1 MGNTRNTG
9 YLQNIVLYDANDN
22 ITLPARLAVTGTVSV
37 NNTTPYD
44 TTQFSLDVNGGL
56 IVKNINKTAQFVLI
70 NSNPASGGNNAFVVH
85 TVGGTS
91 ASSYADIQGYYGTS
105 IAGSTVLRLNPQGGN
120 VLVGSLAGTG
130 SRMVVADAT
139 GVLSTQAIVTLGDLS
154 GVSTARTLTINGTTQ
169 DLSANRTWTLYTDD
183 ISEDGS
189 PVNLWFTN
197 ARARAA
203 ISVTGSGSYDSA
215 TGVITVTG
223 GVTAVNT
230 KTGDVTLTT
239 SDITEGTR
247 LYYTDTRVG
256 TYLTSNSY
264 ATQSYVTTQIAN
276 LVDSAPGTLDT
287 LNELAAALGD
297 DPNFA
302 TSVATSIGTK
312 QAQLNGTGFV
322 KISGT
327 TISYD
332 NSTYLT
338 SFTETDPIYVASSWY
353 STTNNASNWNTAYG
367 WGNHASAGYLTTSS
381 AASTYAS
388 LTGSYANPTWITSL
402 AYSKITGVPAF
413 LTSYTET
420 DTLATVTARGAT
432 TGTATVFTNSLF
444 ARKSQTAG
452 NYTTAALWTESYDNT
467 TTGIAFH
474 ISGNQGKFLEM
485 RTDGVLYWHG
495 ATVWHSS
502 NLTNLNQLSNG
513 PGYITSYTE
522 TDTLAS
528 VTGRGASTS
537 TALTLSGKVT
547 FSSSVSNR
555 PQLPGGFLGLDT
567 SDGNFDIWGISRD
580 YYPSHPTA
588 SNAWGLR
595 WNGDNNDFEFVGG
608 GTSRVILDMDGGNI
622 TATGTLSASN
632 YSGTHS
638 GSSSGTN
645 TGDQTNI
652 SGNAATATNLSNS
665 GTVTLATATESNS
678 IYITQP
684 SYTSYTP
691 VKLLNFAWY
700 SDIWSLGNIRSTG
713 AGSSGFGIF
722 LNSVEKFRFTDGA
735 MTIAGNTVYHGG
747 NIPTWNQST
756 TGNAATSTTFSTGRT
771 NYKGNT
777 DNAVAGQ
784 LMWKQ
789 YGNNHTIFD
798 ASNGTS
804 PDGTT
809 VSRHT
814 PQNPVA
820 TSDGSNTWGVNP
832 NLMGWNGSNTFGVK
846 VDWSRYSESTGSV
859 AWSNVSSRPT
869 NLSSFTNDLGNYGG
883 WITGVTNISGYS
895 GSVNIPD
902 WRNTSYTPAQYD
914 GNRVNW
920 HFNNTS
926 YNNSPPGD
934 FWGAMQTVSPWSEYN
949 DSHRQSQLWWGGSGG
964 LSYRYAVGSG
974 YTVTGW
980 SSWERIITSAT
991 ISSQSVVTIQDSPP
1005 SGSAGRLW
1013 WESDTG
1019 KLKVYYG
1026 SAWVDASPI
1035 PDSSLFFAKAGGSI
1049 TGDVS
1054 IGQTLNVVG
1063 NTLVQGTIYSFG
1075 DVIAY
1080 SSSDARLKDNITA
1093 IESPLEKLS
1102 KINGVSFN
1110 WNDKQSV
1117 YEVGAKDYGVIA
1129 QEVEEVL
1136 PELVITRDNGYK
1148 AVRYEKIVSLLIE
1161 AIKEQQTQINNLTDK
1176 LNKL

>member
-130 SRMVVADAT
+130 SRMVVASST

-154 GVSTARTLTINGTTQ
+154 GVSTARTITINGTTQ

-388 LTGSYANPTWITSL
+388 LTGAYANPAFVASL
-402 AYSKITGVPAF
+402 AYSKLTGVPSTFTPSSHTHAISEVTGLQTALDGKQASLGF
-413 LTSYTET
+413 TPYNATNPSGYITSSSLSSYVPYNGATSLLNLGVYAIFSGNHYIDTPAGIVMFKHGVGTTLANSGYSGIGPSGTDGMQLSFNGTANTIIFRNNLLSTGRIYSLPNASGTLALTS
-420 DTLATVTARGAT
+420 D
-432 TGTATVFTNSLF
+432 
-444 ARKSQTAG
+444 
-452 NYTTAALWTESYDNT
+452 
-467 TTGIAFH
+467 IP
-474 ISGNQGKFLEM
+474 
-485 RTDGVLYWHG
+485 
-495 ATVWHSS
+495 
-502 NLTNLNQLSNG
+502 TNLNQLTNG

-537 TALTLSGKVT
+537 SNVT
-547 FSSSVSNR
+547 FSGITRLGSSGYNTYIN
-555 PQLPGGFLGLDT
+555 GGLMLRDYGNSSLTNGRFYYQDDAWHFRGGGEGEADVT
-567 SDGNFDIWGISRD
+567 SDTEMYIRN
-580 YYPSHPTA
+580 
-588 SNAWGLR
+588 
-595 WNGDNNDFEFVGG
+595 
-608 GTSRVILDMDGGNI
+608 GNI
-622 TATGTLSASN
+622 ERLVIHAGNIGSQSVNYANSAGSAGSAGTADNIDGWSFV
-632 YSGTHS
+632 
-638 GSSSGTN
+638 N
-645 TGDQTNI
+645 TG
-652 SGNAATATNLSNS
+652 SNS
-665 GTVTLATATESNS
+665 GTNANTIASNGISYATSNVNLFGQTDGALYSQAYNSDWQHQIYGDYRTGQLAVRGKQSGSWTGWRTIIDSSTIGSQSVSYAT
-678 IYITQP
+678 T
-684 SYTSYTP
+684 
-691 VKLLNFAWY
+691 
-700 SDIWSLGNIRSTG
+700 
-713 AGSSGFGIF
+713 AGSAGSAFGMGYDGNAISGMGPISTWDSRPGVGMAGFGI
-722 LNSVEKFRFTDGA
+722 SW
-735 MTIAGNTVYHGG
+735 H
-747 NIPTWNQST
+747 
-756 TGNAATSTTFSTGRT
+756 
-771 NYKGNT
+771 
-777 DNAVAGQ
+777 
-784 LMWKQ
+784 
-789 YGNNHTIFD
+789 
-798 ASNGTS
+798 
-804 PDGTT
+804 
-809 VSRHT
+809 
-814 PQNPVA
+814 
-820 TSDGSNTWGVNP
+820 
-832 NLMGWNGSNTFGVK
+832 
-846 VDWSRYSESTGSV
+846 
-859 AWSNVSSRPT
+859 
-869 NLSSFTNDLGNYGG
+869 
-883 WITGVTNISGYS
+883 TGVSISGYPGYGGVRLYS
-895 GSVNIPD
+895 AGYPTHASSVL
-902 WRNTSYTPAQYD
+902 RLEASTAVYTFGGLYSD
-914 GNRVNW
+914 GN
-920 HFNNTS
+920 
-926 YNNSPPGD
+926 
-934 FWGAMQTVSPWSEYN
+934 
-949 DSHRQSQLWWGGSGG
+949 
-964 LSYRYAVGSG
+964 AVIHAGN
-974 YTVTGW
+974 
-980 SSWERIITSAT
+980 
-991 ISSQSVVTIQDSPP
+991 ISSQPVVTIQDAPP

-1026 SAWVDASPI
+1026 SAWVDATPI

-1063 NTLVQGTIYSFG
+1063 NTLVQGNINAFG
-1075 DVIAY
+1075 DITAY
-1080 SSSDARLKDNITA
+1080 SSSDARLKDNITV

-1136 PELVITRDNGYK
+1136 PELVTTRDNGYK